1 MNPLVKKFKNYMRNK
16 RDPVTIGRT
25 DEPVGMYSRMILSE
39 NISMLTDPRIINRNL
54 NTILFGDDESII
66 ASYIGP
72 NLMQGGRSFVVMDPD
87 GLISGRYARYL
98 EYKGYRVRRLDFIHT
113 DRSSRY
119 NPFSYVSSDREIADL
134 VISAINSMPHGG
146 DEDRPFTKMAEN
158 SLLTA
163 VFMYVCYCEKEEN
176 RNISFAADLL
186 EREASYLDTHDT
198 AKGGKCTGGSNMC
211 ELNTGSPLD
220 EIFTSLEENDPESP
234 AVRQY
239 RIFRIA
245 VGRKL
250 RKEATGSCAKSLR
263 IFTAGEIADIMCADD
278 MDLDRIGDEMTA
290 VFVSAPKECTAFSP
304 VVNMFFTQFFR
315 NMVDYCE
322 NRAEFTQIVTDSWG
336 NIIKCFRADKDSI
349 KEAAKEAEGFLKR
362 AKEGKVLFNEA
373 AERYEVVTSHNELVC
388 FRGSKKDALEA
399 FESVKGGKVIGRDCP
414 GWTRTPPVQT
424 MVMLAGFPRL
434 CRIWEFDM
442 LIAILRKW
450 GIIVSIAT
458 ESLAQLQA
466 AYGDES
472 RWADIIGN
480 CGTVIIS
487 GGECD
492 SVTAKFVSKWII
504 STKTCRRRRKYMAGT
519 PAREI
524 PVPEGCTPD
533 VLQKIPKRERIIA
546 IRGTKPLIDRKY
558 DETSHPEWDTVVRC
572 QNAGF
577 S

>member
-1 MNPLVKKFKNYMRNK
+1 MR
-16 RDPVTIGRT
+16 
-25 DEPVGMYSRMILSE
+25 
-39 NISMLTDPRIINRNL
+39 
-54 NTILFGDDESII
+54 
-66 ASYIGP
+66 
-72 NLMQGGRSFVVMDPD
+72 
-87 GLISGRYARYL
+87 
-98 EYKGYRVRRLDFIHT
+98 
-113 DRSSRY
+113 
-119 NPFSYVSSDREIADL
+119 
-134 VISAINSMPHGG
+134 
-146 DEDRPFTKMAEN
+146 
-158 SLLTA
+158 
-163 VFMYVCYCEKEEN
+163 
-176 RNISFAADLL
+176 
-186 EREASYLDTHDT
+186 
-198 AKGGKCTGGSNMC
+198 

-245 VGRKL
+245 VGCKL
-250 RKEATGSCAKSLR
+250 RKEATGSCAESLR
-263 IFTAGEIADIMCADD
+263 IFTAGEIADIMCTDD

-290 VFVSAPKECTAFSP
+290 VFVSAPKGCTAFSP

-315 NMVDYCE
+315 NIIDYCE
-322 NRAEFTQIVTDSWG
+322 NRVEFTQIVTDGWG

-504 STKTCRRRRKYMAGT
+504 NTKTCRRRRKYMAGT

-533 VLQKIPKRERIIA
+533 VLQKIPERERIIA